1 MAIHRFMKFVFV
13 GACVVEHQL
22 LQKLLI
28 FLVIFLSYLDSFK
41 ASIVKAT
48 AKQLNGSIST
58 KKDAIAFIV
67 SLKYPDSAIEA
78 LVEANIK
85 VETLTSTTSIASTSS
100 ASIPSTFIKLPK
112 YDKANVRA
120 WVRHCSLISNFD
132 LKMLFSKM
140 PTEIINKFSED
151 DIDNSISYDSFKDIL
166 LPKVEESI
174 EVSLTRL
181 LEHEELGDRKPST
194 FLEHLVNLADR
205 AGQDR
210 DSNLIRQ
217 KFIQSMP
224 SEIKVPLSALVSTPL
239 KELADAADKMWAN
252 FKVFTAY

>member
-1 MAIHRFMKFVFV
+1 MKIEEAVIRESNSYSMLVYFCQFVNDHSTDTV
-13 GACVVEHQL
+13 YGHSYNGA
-22 LQKLLI
+22 
-28 FLVIFLSYLDSFK
+28 SSST
-41 ASIVKAT
+41 SIVPH
-48 AKQLNGSIST
+48 QCP
-58 KKDAIAFIV
+58 
-67 SLKYPDSAIEA
+67 SLSASS
-78 LVEANIK
+78 LP
-85 VETLTSTTSIASTSS
+85 SSTSV
-100 ASIPSTFIKLPK
+100 PSTFIKLPK

-166 LPKVEESI
+166 LPKVEESV

-239 KELADAADKMWAN
+239 KELADAADKMWA
-252 FKVFTAY
+252 TL